1 MTPVRRN
8 SRLKFPHRSL
18 AHYFYLQ
25 RHSLL
30 LDVIY
35 HENMAA
41 VKDSFIDLEK
51 LRLQLEENVK
61 KLRKSLQHW
70 QTWSAEYEGLKEEI
84 LGLGEEH
91 TEAELV
97 LEQPQH
103 VSSRGSTHCDDRSKL
118 ETITEALYSMTKV
131 LSKFRPPEI
140 NLS

>member
-1 MTPVRRN
+1 MGASPT
-8 SRLKFPHRSL
+8 
-18 AHYFYLQ
+18 YFYLQ
-25 RHSLL
+25 RHSFI
-30 LDVIY
+30 LDAVY

-41 VKDSFIDLEK
+41 VKDSFVDLER
-51 LRLQLEENVK
+51 LRLQLEENVR
-61 KLRKSLQHW
+61 KLRNSLQHW

-97 LEQPQH
+97 LEQSEH
-103 VSSRGSTHCDDRSKL
+103 VSSRGSTHCGDRCKL

-131 LSKFRPPEI
+131 LSNFRAPEI

>member
-41 VKDSFIDLEK
+41 VTDSFVDLER

-97 LEQPQH
+97 MEHEH
-103 VSSRGSTHCDDRSKL
+103 VS
-118 ETITEALYSMTKV
+118 Y
-131 LSKFRPPEI
+131 
-140 NLS
+140 